1 MDITNRIL
9 NFARTLKRI
18 IECHSD
24 FILFHSNRQNKK
36 DMDLPKFLLADNS
49 NFPDDIFVL
58 HTEFPRFLIN
68 LKDDEIE
75 WFEDLTGE
83 NEEDISTELAD
94 LMDKAGAFYDT
105 EMKQFE

>member
-1 MDITNRIL
+1 MT
-9 NFARTLKRI
+9 
-18 IECHSD
+18 
-24 FILFHSNRQNKK
+24 
-36 DMDLPKFLLADNS
+36 LPKFLLADNS

-83 NEEDISTELAD
+83 SEEDISTELAD
-94 LMDKAGAFYDT
+94 LLDKAGEFYDS
-105 EMKQFE
+105 EMKQFED